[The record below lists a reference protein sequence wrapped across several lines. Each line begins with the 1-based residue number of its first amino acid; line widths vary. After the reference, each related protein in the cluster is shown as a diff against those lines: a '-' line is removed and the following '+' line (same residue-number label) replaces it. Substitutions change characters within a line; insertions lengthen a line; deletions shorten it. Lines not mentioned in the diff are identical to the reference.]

1 MDKAEFNKK
10 YKALYSEFI
19 KEYKNRHKSQ
29 FNELADSVEKNIK
42 EENSPIDL
50 FTNVLD
56 LITGLDK
63 INRNYTE
70 NLIYFMFENFITDT
84 DKEK

>member
-19 KEYKNRHKSQ
+19 KEYKNMHKNQ

-42 EENSPIDL
+42 EENSPIDI

-56 LITGLDK
+56 LMTGFDK

-70 NLIYFMFENFITDT
+70 HLIYFMFENFITDT